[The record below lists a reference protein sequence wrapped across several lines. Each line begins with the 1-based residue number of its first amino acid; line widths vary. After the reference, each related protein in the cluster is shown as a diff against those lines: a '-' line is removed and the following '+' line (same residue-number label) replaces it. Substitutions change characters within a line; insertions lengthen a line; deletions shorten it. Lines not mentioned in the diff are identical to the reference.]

1 MNKTT
6 RNIKT
11 NAPLF
16 FIALGALLIC
26 IASCKETEYVSPQ
39 EYLDKENALL
49 VRYYDELVNVAG
61 EGEPVVYKPRLEAM
75 TAEAID
81 TVDHRL
87 ESGMMLFHTKQGTG
101 DLIPANKRVGYRYSM
116 YAIQEIEGLT
126 GENPDG
132 KSNIYAASPETFS
145 TLPLIYSTSDLQ
157 RQLGSIPVGV
167 NEAVQHM
174 RLGGKCKII
183 LPSTI
188 NGLGGYFSVLM
199 ELEIT
204 YIDQN

>member
-6 RNIKT
+6 RNIKK
-11 NAPLF
+11 NVPLF
-16 FIALGALLIC
+16 FIAIGALLIS
-26 IASCKETEYVSPQ
+26 IASCKKTEYKSVQ
-39 EYLDKENALL
+39 EYLDEENELL
-49 VRYYDELVNVAG
+49 ERYYEELINVAG
-61 EGEPVVYKPRLEAM
+61 EDEQAVWKPRLEVMA
-75 TAEAID
+75 AEAID
-81 TVDHRL
+81 TVDHRF

-116 YAIQEIEGLT
+116 YRIGEIEGTT
-126 GENPDG
+126 GQVLIE
-132 KSNIYAASPETFS
+132 SNIYADSPAVFS

-157 RQLGSIPVGV
+157 RRLGGVPVGV

-174 RLGGKCKII
+174 RLGGKCQLV

-188 NGLGGYFSVLM
+188 NGKGGYYSVYM

>member
-1 MNKTT
+1 MNKIT
-6 RNIKT
+6 RNIKK

-16 FIALGALLIC
+16 FIALGALLIS
-26 IASCKETEYVSPQ
+26 ITSCKKTEYVSPQ
-39 EYLDKENALL
+39 EYLDKENELL
-49 VRYYDELVNVAG
+49 VKYYDELVNIG
-61 EGEPVVYKPRLEAM
+61 EDGNPINDSTRLEVM

-101 DLIPANKRVGYRYSM
+101 DLISANKRVGYRYSI
-116 YAIQEIEGLT
+116 YQISEIEGVT
-126 GENPDG
+126 GEEYLG
-132 KSNIYAASPETFS
+132 SNIYDASPEIFS

-157 RQLGSIPVGV
+157 RQLGSNIPVGV
-167 NEAVQHM
+167 NEAVQYM

-188 NGLGGYFSVLM
+188 NGTGRYLSILM

>member
-6 RNIKT
+6 RNIKK
-11 NAPLF
+11 NIPLF
-16 FIALGALLIC
+16 FIALGALLIS
-26 IASCKETEYVSPQ
+26 IASCKKTEYKSPQ
-39 EYLDKENALL
+39 EYLDEENELL
-49 VRYYDELVNVAG
+49 VKYYDELVNIG
-61 EGEPVVYKPRLEAM
+61 EDGNPINDSTRLEVM

-101 DLIPANKRVGYRYSM
+101 DLIPANKRVGYRYSL
-116 YAIQEIEGLT
+116 YLIEEIEGVT
-126 GENPDG
+126 GNTYG
-132 KSNIYAASPETFS
+132 TSNLYADSPEVFA
-145 TLPLIYSTSDLQ
+145 TLPLVYSTSDLQ
-157 RQLGSIPVGV
+157 RQLGGIPVGV
-167 NEAVQHM
+167 NEAVQYM
-174 RLGGKCKII
+174 RLGGKSKII

-188 NGLGGYFSVLM
+188 NGLSGYNSVLM